1 MGKYGRSEIY
11 TDYREVT
18 YSNVV
23 KILQDAMPTHLANVS
38 RMNFLLDFDAGIQ
51 PLPREK
57 KTRKDIDIKCID
69 NLAHQAVSFNEAY
82 HWGNPIT
89 FVQRGLKDSNDDT
102 DREAEA
108 IALLNE
114 CYSAEKTDAKTQM
127 LGRFIEITGIAY
139 TFVDV
144 NMDWQEGDSYFS
156 YETLDPRF
164 AFVVKSSKL
173 GHKPMLGVTYS
184 EDSMGNRYFTCFSD
198 KNRFEIS
205 AGKIVNGEK
214 KQKKKDQATM
224 YDWFQDE
231 RSGELNPLG
240 RIPIIECILGYDRM
254 GCFER
259 EIDALC
265 SLNLLES
272 DICNAT
278 DETVQAIWHSNDVVF
293 PTDEEGNV
301 MKPEHGDW
309 LQTFTSTDGKT
320 PFVTPLSLNFD
331 YGGNINFVNAKRAYL
346 LEQLCIPSRN
356 DNSGGST
363 GIAMDSATGW
373 NAAENKANAI
383 ENLTKGWKMEEAKV
397 ALEAIKQSP
406 FVPADSPLLKLKAM
420 DIVPSIKRNK
430 NYELTVKTQAMATL
444 FNMGVYPKHVIDKG
458 DLFPDAHQVWV
469 DSKDTMLELQQSKIT
484 KKEEKTVESTT
495 SDDPINQIENSPNLD
510 KDRG

>member
-1 MGKYGRSEIY
+1 MAKYGRTEIY
-11 TDYREVT
+11 TDYREVN
-18 YSNVV
+18 SNNVV
-23 KILQDAMPTHLANVS
+23 DILQAAMPIHLANVS

-57 KTRKDIDIKCID
+57 KTRIDIDIHSID
-69 NLAHQAVSFNEAY
+69 NIAHQAVAFNEAY

-89 FVQRGLKDSNDDT
+89 FVQRGVKDSNTDT
-102 DREAEA
+102 ENEAKA
-108 IALLNE
+108 IALFNE
-114 CYSAEKTDAKTQM
+114 CYSAEKADSKTQM

-139 TFVDV
+139 TFVDI
-144 NMDWQEGDSYFS
+144 NMDWQEGDSYFN
-156 YETLDPRF
+156 YETLDPRY

-173 GHKPMLGVTYS
+173 GHKPLLGVTYS
-184 EDSMGNRYFTCFSD
+184 EDSFGNRYFTCFSER
-198 KNRFEIS
+198 NRFEVV

-214 KQKKKDQATM
+214 KKGPSYEWSQND
-224 YDWFQDE
+224 
-231 RSGELNPLG
+231 RSGELNPIG

-259 EIDALC
+259 EIDGLC

-278 DETVQAIWHSNDVVF
+278 DETVQAIWHSNDVNF
-293 PTDEEGNV
+293 PTDENGNV
-301 MKPEHGDW
+301 LKPEHGDW
-309 LQTFTSTDGKT
+309 LQTFTSPDGKT

-331 YGGNINFVNAKRAYL
+331 YAGNINFVNAKRSYL
-346 LEQLCIPSRN
+346 LEQLCIPQRN
-356 DNSGGST
+356 STSGGSS

-383 ENLTKGWKMEEAKV
+383 ENITKGWKMEEAKV

-406 FVPADSPLLKLKAM
+406 FVPADSPLLNLKAM

-430 NYELTVKTQAMATL
+430 NYELTVKSQFVSTMLKAGFAGEHIVKTANL
-444 FNMGVYPKHVIDKG
+444 FEDP
-458 DLFPDAHQVWV
+458 HQVWI
-469 DSKDTMLELQQSKIT
+469 DSKDTVEKIQET
-484 KKEEKTVESTT
+484 YFKDKEVKEDIDVEGNS
-495 SDDPINQIENSPNLD
+495 SVDPINQINNSPNLD